1 MGTPILASENPILAQ
16 MGRFSAAYGKNL
28 SVDSL
33 RWRYY
38 RLGDGP
44 AVVWLTGGLRRA
56 AFGFGFLQLLG
67 RRYTVLAP
75 DYPVLGSFEQFDQ
88 GLSAILDTERIR
100 RFHLAGQS
108 YGGVLAQPFLACHP
122 QTVDRLVLSSTGP
135 ADYGRAWLPVE
146 YLAIGLARLLPER
159 RVKRLLARQLG
170 KVLNTD
176 AKDREDW
183 QAAVRETLEHD
194 LTRGD
199 VVSHFAVAA
208 DIIKTHLIHPGAF
221 HAWNGR
227 AVVLRAQRFHANKA
241 GPAAVR
247 AAVRAACESHKYGAG
262 RPRRRPVSP
271 ATVCALAT
279 AGPGL
284 IAMVDLESR

>member
-1 MGTPILASENPILAQ
+1 MGAPILASENPILAQ
-16 MGRFSAAYGKNL
+16 MRRFSAAYGKQL

-56 AFGFGFLQLLG
+56 AFGFGFLQLLA

-75 DYPVLGSFEQFDQ
+75 DYPVLRSFEQFDQ
-88 GLSAILDTERIR
+88 GLSAILDTERIG

-108 YGGVLAQPFLACHP
+108 YGGVLAQPFLARHP
-122 QTVDRLVLSSTGP
+122 QAVDRLVLSSTGP

-146 YLAIGLARLLPER
+146 YLAIGLVRVLPER
-159 RVKRLLARQLG
+159 RVKRLLAGQLG

-183 QAAVRETLEHD
+183 RAAVHETLEHD
-194 LTRGD
+194 LTRAD

-208 DIIKTHLIHPGAF
+208 DIIKTHLVRPVAF

-227 AVVLRAQRFHANKA
+227 AVVLRADNDPTRTRRDQPRYERLFGRHVEAISMGQA
-241 GPAAVR
+241 GHTAALFDPPQYV
-247 AAVRAACESHKYGAG
+247 HWLQQ
-262 RPRRRPVSP
+262 
-271 ATVCALAT
+271 ALA
-279 AGPGL
+279 
-284 IAMVDLESR
+284 